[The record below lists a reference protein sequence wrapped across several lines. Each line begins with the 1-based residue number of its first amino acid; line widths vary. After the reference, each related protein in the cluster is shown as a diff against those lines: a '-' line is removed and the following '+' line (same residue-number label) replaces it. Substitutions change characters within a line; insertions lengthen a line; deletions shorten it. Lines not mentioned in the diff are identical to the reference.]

1 MIHQVSSDLEN
12 LLVPI
17 EELKTLPNNP
27 RKGNID
33 AIAASYKEFGQV
45 KPIVAVADE
54 DGKFTVIAGNHQL
67 AAATKLGWTHIA
79 VLNVPFDHD
88 KAIAFALADNRTS
101 DLGEEDQNLLHEML
115 LSVVEEMP
123 QFFEELGWDDFE
135 IATIEPP
142 TISTLPTE
150 GSNDGWTP
158 PTLITEPDTSAP
170 SIPPAVVNEETME
183 SIVTQGA
190 TATGSAGAKTVIQYT
205 LVFNDAE
212 QQSSWYDFIRY
223 LKSHPTYSELP
234 TTASQVT
241 EFIKKQM
248 AIEEQGL

>member
-1 MIHQVSSDLEN
+1 
-12 LLVPI
+12 
-17 EELKTLPNNP
+17 
-27 RKGNID
+27 
-33 AIAASYKEFGQV
+33 
-45 KPIVAVADE
+45 
-54 DGKFTVIAGNHQL
+54 
-67 AAATKLGWTHIA
+67 
-79 VLNVPFDHD
+79 
-88 KAIAFALADNRTS
+88 
-101 DLGEEDQNLLHEML
+101 ML

-170 SIPPAVVNEETME
+170 SIPPAVVDEETME

-234 TTASQVT
+234 TSASQLT
-241 EFIKKQM
+241 EFIKIQM